1 MKRIVYV
8 LGNPLVKADRKVFDL
23 LPHLSQELSAIKFE
37 YYDPTEE
44 IDIKDNSDLVILDTG
59 INLKKTALFK
69 DLKYFELSP
78 NNSVH
83 DYDLPLQLGLMKKL
97 GKLKN
102 IYVIAVPAK
111 GKTIKILQE
120 VKAIL
125 TAI

>member
-1 MKRIVYV
+1 MRKKVFV
-8 LGNPLVKADRKVFDL
+8 LGNPLVKTDSKVFDL
-23 LPHLSQELSAIKFE
+23 FPYLTKEFSDINFEL
-37 YYDPTEE
+37 YDPTEE
-44 IDIKDNSDLVILDTG
+44 IETNISSNLIFLDTG
-59 INLKKTALFK
+59 INLKKTTLFR

-97 GKLKN
+97 GKIKN
-102 IYVIAVPAK
+102 VYVIAVPAK

-125 TAI
+125 TTI